1 MSTGMGE
8 RPGRPRRVLTIIIWI
23 GAAAVIL
30 GVLIPVALITLQRQ
44 ALAMARTTHPALGR
58 LVDVGG
64 YGMHIHCEGESEPG
78 GPTVV
83 IVAGDADLSLDWMPL
98 QDRLAASYRVCVY
111 DRAGYGW
118 SDPRPEL
125 RDADHVVEE
134 LHGLLVA
141 ADERG
146 PALLMGHAL
155 GGVTARLYAARY
167 RDDVAGLVLVE
178 AATNHVQTDAYAAQQ
193 RALLGSYEVRRFMVG
208 SGLSRVLAPLSGE
221 RALPPAAQALPQDLR
236 SAYRALLL
244 DPVYYETAIAELQ
257 LAQTSVEQ
265 ANAALKGEAPLGDLP
280 LIVLTAAQTAPAG
293 ARTDGAGRVPA
304 SSAVIQEQG
313 ALTLLSEDGER
324 RMLGRSGHLVHV
336 DEPDAILAAV
346 DDVYAIIMTGSR
358 VR

>member
-1 MSTGMGE
+1 MSTGIVE
-8 RPGRPRRVLTIIIWI
+8 RPGRPGRVLTVIMWI

-30 GVLIPVALITLQRQ
+30 GILIPVALITLQRQ
-44 ALAMARTTHPALGR
+44 VLAMTRNTHTAPGR

-64 YGMHIHCEGESEPG
+64 YRMHIHCEGESEPG

-83 IVAGDADLSLDWMPL
+83 IDAGDADFSLDWVPI

-134 LHGLLVA
+134 LHRLLVA

-146 PALLMGHAL
+146 PVLLVGHAL
-155 GGVTARLYAARY
+155 GGVYGRLYAARY
-167 RDDVAGLVLVE
+167 RDDVAGLVLVD
-178 AATNHVQTDAYAAQQ
+178 AVTDYVQTDAYAGQQ
-193 RALLGSYEVRRFMVG
+193 RRLLGSYEVARFMVG
-208 SGLSRVLAPLSGE
+208 SGLSRVLAPIVGE
-221 RALPPAAQALPQDLR
+221 RALPPAARALPQDLQ

-244 DPVYYETAIAELQ
+244 DPAYYETAIAELQ
-257 LAQTSVEQ
+257 QAQTSVEQ
-265 ANAALKGEAPLGDLP
+265 ANAALLGDAPLGDLP
-280 LIVLTAAQTAPAG
+280 LIVLTAAQTSPAG
-293 ARTDGAGRVPA
+293 AGPDGAGRVSA
-304 SSAVIQEQG
+304 SPVVIQEQG
-313 ALTLLSEDGER
+313 ALNLLSENSER
-324 RMLGRSGHLVHV
+324 RMLGRSGHLVHL

-346 DDVYAIIMTGSR
+346 DDVYAIIMIGTR

>member
-1 MSTGMGE
+1 MSTDVAE

-44 ALAMARTTHPALGR
+44 SLAAMRATHTAPGR

-64 YGMHIHCEGESEPG
+64 YRMHIVCLGESEPG

-83 IVAGDADLSLDWMPL
+83 VVAGDADFSLDWMPI

-141 ADERG
+141 AGERG
-146 PALLMGHAL
+146 PVLLVGHAL

-167 RDDVAGLVLVE
+167 RDDVAGLVLVD
-178 AATNHVQTDAYAAQQ
+178 AATDYVQTDAYAAQQ
-193 RALLGSYEVRRFMVG
+193 RELLGSYEFTRFMVG
-208 SGLSRVLAPLSGE
+208 SGLSRLLAPIAGE
-221 RALPPAAQALPQDLR
+221 RALPPAARALPQDLQ

-257 LAQTSVEQ
+257 QAQTSVEQ
-265 ANAALKGEAPLGDLP
+265 ANAALLGDAPLGDLP
-280 LIVLTAAQTAPAG
+280 LIVLSAAQTSPPGAG
-293 ARTDGAGRVPA
+293 PDGAGRVPA
-304 SSAVIQEQG
+304 SSVVIQEQG
-313 ALTLLSEDGER
+313 ALTLLSEDSER
-324 RMLGRSGHLVHV
+324 RMLGRSGHLVHL
-336 DEPDAILAAV
+336 DEPDAILSAV
-346 DDVYAIIMTGSR
+346 DDVYASIMIGTR